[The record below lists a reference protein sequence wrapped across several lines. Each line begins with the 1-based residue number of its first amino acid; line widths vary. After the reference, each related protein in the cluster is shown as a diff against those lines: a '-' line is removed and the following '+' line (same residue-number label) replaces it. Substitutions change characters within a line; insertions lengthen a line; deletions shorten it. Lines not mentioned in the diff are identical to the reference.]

1 MQPCACGLAH
11 EDSSDSCPINVS
23 ELSIMSEPGLQSS
36 FDQTTSD
43 RAGKAIGN
51 QEHSDSSD
59 EAKAAS
65 TLIEF
70 PGVSRAVPEWRKQ
83 LSQRVRE
90 VQERRAREAAQAAA
104 VQASTETVACAL
116 PSAQLELVPDRE
128 QPAMKPI
135 VSKALERLERARQVS
150 AESEFVN
157 AETEIAAIVD
167 ELLESH
173 AASTKESD
181 EPESRKSKLVVVPP
195 STPLEVNEQIP
206 LADSARKPVRAITDG
221 VEDQALS
228 YYESCLSVP
237 VVDFYP
243 TRKPAGAFPRFIG
256 GLLDLLLIGLIT
268 ALCALAIQQLG
279 GDWKDPRVIELT
291 FGVVILLMFLYFTL
305 TIALTGRTVGMRM
318 LSLRTIDKR
327 TGLIPTGG
335 QAMKRA
341 VGYEFSLILGGLGFL
356 YALIDRDRC
365 TVHDRLS
372 QTIVIQD

>member
-1 MQPCACGLAH
+1 
-11 EDSSDSCPINVS
+11 
-23 ELSIMSEPGLQSS
+23 
-36 FDQTTSD
+36 
-43 RAGKAIGN
+43 
-51 QEHSDSSD
+51 
-59 EAKAAS
+59 
-65 TLIEF
+65 
-70 PGVSRAVPEWRKQ
+70 
-83 LSQRVRE
+83 
-90 VQERRAREAAQAAA
+90 
-104 VQASTETVACAL
+104 
-116 PSAQLELVPDRE
+116 
-128 QPAMKPI
+128 MKPI

-150 AESEFVN
+150 AESEFVS
-157 AETEIAAIVD
+157 AESEIAAIVD

-341 VGYEFSLILGGLGFL
+341 IGYEFSLILGGLGFL

>member
-1 MQPCACGLAH
+1 MQPCACDLAH
-11 EDSSDSCPINVS
+11 EDSSGSCPITVS
-23 ELSIMSEPGLQSS
+23 KLSIMSEPGLQSS

-43 RAGKAIGN
+43 RAGKAIEN
-51 QEHSDSSD
+51 QEDSDSSD

-70 PGVSRAVPEWRKQ
+70 PGVSRAIPEWRKQ

-135 VSKALERLERARQVS
+135 VSKALERLERARQISADSDFVT
-150 AESEFVN
+150 AES
-157 AETEIAAIVD
+157 EIAAIVD

-173 AASTKESD
+173 AAAVKESD

-195 STPLEVNEQIP
+195 PAPLEVSAQTP
-206 LADSARKPVRAITDG
+206 LTDSARKPVRAITDG

-243 TRKPAGAFPRFIG
+243 TRKQAGAFPRFIG
-256 GLLDLLLIGLIT
+256 GVLDLLVIGLIT
-268 ALCALAIQQLG
+268 TLCALAIQQLG

-291 FGVVILLMFLYFTL
+291 FGLVILLMFLYFTL

-318 LSLRTIDKR
+318 LSLRTIDKH

-335 QAMKRA
+335 QAIKRA
-341 VGYEFSLILGGLGFL
+341 VGYEFSLILCGLGFL